1 MEGIPLVSSRRTGE
15 RKQGL
20 LNCFASVC
28 FFFFFFCFPQHHRV
42 FHLFRIPEAINLHP
56 IGV

>member
-1 MEGIPLVSSRRTGE
+1 MEGSPLVSSRRTGE

-20 LNCFASVC
+20 VNCFASVC
-28 FFFFFFCFPQHHRV
+28 FFCFPQHHCV